1 MLTGAGVLDALAKL
15 GYSVKDVTITR
26 KGEWLHQGFVRTPHQ
41 ALLGCDAAFIALHG
55 FYGEDGQV
63 QRILERLGV
72 PYTGSDAYASAL
84 AMNKALTK
92 EFLKKEGSVRMA
104 PHIRIN
110 RENTANLAQI
120 VFNVTELFGPHYV
133 VKPVGGGS
141 SIGTRI
147 VSKPDLFAAVNDSLA
162 EMPEVLVEQKIEG
175 KEATVGIIEGFRG
188 RDVYDLPP
196 IEIIPPASAG
206 FFSAEVKYNG
216 QTEEIAPGRFSRT
229 EKETLGKVAAHVH
242 RTLGLRQYSRSDFIV
257 ADDGVYFLEVNTLPG
272 LTAQSLFPK
281 AMESVGSSY
290 QQLVGHLI
298 ATL

>member
-1 MLTGAGVLDALAKL
+1 MQTGAGVLDALGKL
-15 GYSVKDVTITR
+15 GYGVKDIIITR
-26 KGEWLHQGFVRTPHQ
+26 RGEWLHQGFVRTPHQ

-63 QRILERLGV
+63 QRILDRAGV

-92 EFLKKEGSVRMA
+92 EYLKKEGTVRMA

-120 VFNVTELFGPHYV
+120 VFNIMELFGPQYV

-141 SIGTRI
+141 SIGTKI
-147 VSKPDLFAAVNDSLA
+147 VSKPDLFASVSASLA
-162 EMPEVLVEQKIEG
+162 ENQEVLVEQKIEG
-175 KEATVGIIEGFRG
+175 KEATVGILERFRG
-188 RDVYDLPP
+188 QDLYDLPP
-196 IEIIPPASAG
+196 IEIVPPASAG
-206 FFSAEVKYNG
+206 FFSADVKYNG
-216 QTEEIAPGRFSRT
+216 ATEEIVPGRFSRN
-229 EKETLGKVAAHVH
+229 EKEALGKIAAHVH
-242 RTLGLRQYSRSDFIV
+242 KTLGLRQYSRSDFIV
-257 ADDGVYFLEVNTLPG
+257 APDGIYFLEVNTLPG

-281 AMESVGSSY
+281 AIESVGGSY
-290 QQLVGHLI
+290 RELVGHLI